1 MPMRI
6 TLFNTE
12 RVDGSVSGVDE
23 SMRFSGL
30 HQISVDGDGNIVG
43 NMKFP
48 SKFTNKTDAKGQNLS
63 SYLIRLL
70 QHSIWSK

>member
-1 MPMRI
+1 
-6 TLFNTE
+6 
-12 RVDGSVSGVDE
+12 
-23 SMRFSGL
+23 MRFSGL

-48 SKFTNKTDAKGQNLS
+48 SKFADKTDAKGQNLS